1 MLAWRRGSG
10 RAKLALMLDVL
21 DALRESLA
29 PRYDVEREIGTG
41 GMARVYLAVEQHPRR
56 RVAIKVLDPEV
67 STRLLRERFIREV
80 DLSSNLSHPH
90 IVPIFSAGEAGGLFY
105 YVMPY
110 VEGESLRHRLLR
122 QRRLPLEDVLYIAGD
137 VADALSFAHGQ
148 GIIHRDIK
156 PENIL
161 LSGTHAIVADFGIAR
176 AISAAGSLT
185 LTQAGQSVGSP
196 GYMSPEQAMA
206 TGDLDAR
213 TDIYSLGCV
222 VFEMLAGESPAASMT
237 ERRIHNWPA
246 LEASA
251 AMQRAEA
258 GMARAVKHA
267 ISRALAPLPDDR
279 FPTVADFATALGG
292 TAHRISVPSRGVLRG
307 RRGRRLALAA
317 GVVFALLGT
326 GTAVYLLRGRASG
339 LNERRVVVAVIENH
353 TGDPTLDNIGHMA
366 ADWVTQGLAQT
377 GLVEVVPSV
386 SVMSSSRA
394 PGGHG
399 TGHLDAVGLRRLGRE
414 TGAGTVVSGAYYRQ
428 ADSLRF
434 QVQISASG
442 DGTVLRALDPV
453 AGPISQPLAAVEAL
467 RQRVMA
473 ALATLFDSRL
483 SFWAKTAGQPPSF
496 AAYQEFIQGLDRMV
510 QWDSRGAIAHFT
522 RAAREDTTFKL
533 PLIFAAH
540 EHMDLGEFARA
551 DSIAH
556 AVERAPGPL
565 SSLDRH
571 YLTWVLAETAG
582 DRQRALETAREMGA
596 IAPNSET
603 LWLVAQCALALNRPR
618 EMADALTTLGPDRGL
633 FRGWSVYWFYLSFA
647 HHLMGD
653 YDRELKVAL
662 EGRRRHPS
670 ELTVLA
676 AEVRALAALGRTAA
690 ISERLTEAPSLPPQ
704 PGWSPADIALLA
716 AFELAAHDHRA
727 DAPVASRWAVHWLQG
742 RPAAEGRAVANRFR
756 LAVAHYLSGQLD
768 TTRGLL
774 EGLVQEKTVEA
785 RDSASLRWF
794 SAITGDLP
802 DHLTFLGFL
811 GVVAAREGKPADAL
825 RIDRELQAMSPR
837 YVYGRHTMWRARIH
851 AVIGERDA
859 AVTLVQE
866 AFAQGYARGGV
877 MHLYPSL
884 ASLRDDPAYQEL
896 LKPKE

>member
-1 MLAWRRGSG
+1 
-10 RAKLALMLDVL
+10 MLDVL
-21 DALRESLA
+21 DTLRESLA

-41 GMARVYLAVEQHPRR
+41 GMARVFLAVEQHPRR

-122 QRRLPLEDVLYIAGD
+122 QRKLPLEDALFVAGD

-185 LTQAGQSVGSP
+185 LTQAGQPVGSP

-206 TGDLDAR
+206 MGDLDAR

-222 VFEMLAGESPAASMT
+222 VFEMLAGEPPAASMT
-237 ERRIHNWPA
+237 ERKVHNWSA
-246 LEASA
+246 LDTSG
-251 AMQRAEA
+251 AMRGAEHGA
-258 GMARAVKHA
+258 VRAVKHA

-279 FPTVADFATALGG
+279 FPSAAEFATALGG
-292 TAHRISVPSRGVLRG
+292 TAHRISVPSRGLLAG
-307 RRGRRLALAA
+307 RRGQRVAFA
-317 GVVFALLGT
+317 GGILFALLGV
-326 GTAVYLLRGRASG
+326 GSAVHLLRARGSR

-353 TGDPTLDNIGHMA
+353 TGDPALDNIGHMA

-386 SVMSSSRA
+386 SVISSSRT
-394 PGGHG
+394 PSGHG
-399 TGHLDAVGLRRLGRE
+399 AGHLDAVGIRTLGRE

-428 ADSLRF
+428 ADSIRF
-434 QVQISASG
+434 QVQVSAAS

-453 AGPISQPLAAVEAL
+453 AAPISQPLVAVEAL

-473 ALATLFDSRL
+473 SLATLFDSRL
-483 SFWAKTAGQPPSF
+483 SLWAKAAGQPPSF
-496 AAYQEFIQGLDRMV
+496 PAYQEFIQGLDRMV
-510 QWDSRGAIAHFT
+510 QWDSRGAIFHFR

-540 EHMDLGEFARA
+540 EHMDLGEFATA
-551 DSIAH
+551 DSMAQ

-565 SSLDRH
+565 SPLDRH
-571 YLTWVLAETAG
+571 YLTWVLAETRG
-582 DRQRALETAREMGA
+582 DRQRALDTAREMA
-596 IAPNSET
+596 IIAPNSET
-603 LWLVAQCALALNRPR
+603 LWLVAQCALALNRPH

-653 YDRELKVAL
+653 YRAELKDAL
-662 EGRRRHPS
+662 EGRRRHPD

-676 AEVRALAALGRTAA
+676 AEVRALAAQGRIAD
-690 ISERLTEAPSLPPQ
+690 IRERLTEAPGLPPQ
-704 PGWSPADIALLA
+704 PGWSPADIGLLA

-727 DAPVASRWAVHWLQG
+727 DAPTASLWAVHWLEG
-742 RPAAEGRAVANRFR
+742 RPAAEGRTAANRFR
-756 LAVAHYLSGQLD
+756 LAIAHYQSGELPETRRILERLLS
-768 TTRGLL
+768 
-774 EGLVQEKTVEA
+774 EKTVVA
-785 RDSASLRWF
+785 ADSASLRWF
-794 SAITGDLP
+794 SAITGDMP

-811 GVVAAREGKPADAL
+811 GVVTAREGNRDAAL
-825 RIDRELQAMSPR
+825 HIDRELQAMNPR
-837 YVYGRHTMWRARIH
+837 YLYGRHTMWRARIR
-851 AVIGERDA
+851 AVLADRDT
-859 AVTLVQE
+859 AVALVQE

-884 ASLRDDPAYQEL
+884 ASLRNDAAYQEL